1 MRARRGLRVAGRD
14 RDYFQNADYFPN
26 AVQGRKIMGHFLGR
40 AISVTVLAAALSLPA
55 VAATSTWQIDPN
67 HSAAQFAVRHLAIS
81 TVRGAFTKVSGTVQ
95 LDDKD
100 ISKSF
105 VDVTIDAAS
114 VDTRVPNRDK
124 DLRSDHFF
132 DVEKYPTLTFKSTK
146 VEKLEPGKLKV
157 TGDLT
162 LHGVTKPVVLEVEGP
177 TAAVKD
183 PWGNQRAAVNA
194 TTKINR
200 QDFGMKWNPTM
211 DGGGLVVGNDVAITI
226 DVEMVQKDAAK
237 SGN

>member
-1 MRARRGLRVAGRD
+1 
-14 RDYFQNADYFPN
+14 
-26 AVQGRKIMGHFLGR
+26 MGHFLTRG
-40 AISVTVLAAALSLPA
+40 ISATALAAVLALPA
-55 VAATSTWQIDPN
+55 AAATSTWQIDPN

-81 TVRGAFTKVSGTVQ
+81 TVRGAFTKVSGTIQ
-95 LDDKD
+95 FDDKD
-100 ISKSF
+100 IAKSS

-114 VDTRVPNRDK
+114 VDTRVEGRDK

-132 DVEKYPTLTFKSTK
+132 DVEKYPTLTFKSIK
-146 VEKLEPGKLKV
+146 VEQVEVGKLKV

-162 LHGVTKPVVLEVEGP
+162 IHGVTKQVVLDVEGP

-183 PWGNQRAAVNA
+183 PWGNQRAAANA

-200 QDFGMKWNPTM
+200 QDFGVKWNAKM
-211 DGGGLVVGNDVAITI
+211 DNGGWVVGDDVTITI
-226 DVEMVQKDAAK
+226 DVEMVQKGALK

>member
-1 MRARRGLRVAGRD
+1 MSHLLA
-14 RDYFQNADYFPN
+14 
-26 AVQGRKIMGHFLGR
+26 R
-40 AISVTVLAAALSLPA
+40 AISVTAFAAAISLPA
-55 VAATSTWQIDPN
+55 AAATSAWQIDPN

-81 TVRGAFTKVSGTVQ
+81 TVRGAFTKVDGTVQ
-95 LDDKD
+95 LDDKE
-100 ISKSF
+100 ISRSS

-146 VEKLEPGKLKV
+146 VEQVEAGKLKV

-162 LHGVTKPVVLEVEGP
+162 IHGVTKQVVLDVEGP
-177 TAAVKD
+177 TAPVKD
-183 PWGNQRAAVNA
+183 PWGNQRAAVTA

-211 DGGGLVVGNDVAITI
+211 DNGGLVVGNDVVITI
-226 DVEMVQKDAAK
+226 DVEMVQKAAGK
-237 SGN
+237 TGN

>member
-1 MRARRGLRVAGRD
+1 
-14 RDYFQNADYFPN
+14 
-26 AVQGRKIMGHFLGR
+26 MGHFLAR
-40 AISVTVLAAALSLPA
+40 VVSVTAFAAALSLQ
-55 VAATSTWQIDPN
+55 AAGAASTWQIDPN
-67 HSAAQFAVRHLAIS
+67 HSSAQFAVRHLAIS
-81 TVRGAFTKVSGTVQ
+81 TVRGAFTKVNGTVQ

-100 ISKSF
+100 ISKSS
-105 VDVTIDAAS
+105 VEVTIDAAS
-114 VDTRVPNRDK
+114 VDTRVENRDK

-146 VEKLEPGKLKV
+146 VEQVEPGKLKV

-162 LHGVTKPVVLEVEGP
+162 LHGVTKPVILEVEGP
-177 TAAVKD
+177 TAPVKD

-200 QDFGMKWNPTM
+200 QDFGMKFSPAM
-211 DGGGLVVGNDVAITI
+211 DSGGLVVGNDVVITI
-226 DVEMVQKDAAK
+226 DVEMVQKGAAK

>member
-1 MRARRGLRVAGRD
+1 MDHLLA
-14 RDYFQNADYFPN
+14 
-26 AVQGRKIMGHFLGR
+26 R
-40 AISVTVLAAALSLPA
+40 AISVAALAATVSLPA
-55 VAATSTWQIDPN
+55 AAATSTWQIDPN

-81 TVRGAFTKVSGTVQ
+81 TVRGAFTKVNGTIQ
-95 LDDKD
+95 FDDKD
-100 ISKSF
+100 VSKSS
-105 VDVTIDAAS
+105 VEVTIDADS

-132 DVEKYPTLTFKSTK
+132 DVQKYPTITFKSTK
-146 VEKLEPGKLKV
+146 VEQVEPGKLKV

-162 LHGVTKPVVLEVEGP
+162 IHGVTKPVVLDVEGP

-183 PWGNQRAAVNA
+183 PWGNQRAAANA

-200 QDFGMKWNPTM
+200 QDYGVKWNATM
-211 DGGGLVVGNDVAITI
+211 DGGGLVVGDDVAITI
-226 DVEMVQKDAAK
+226 DLEMVQKPAAK

>member
-1 MRARRGLRVAGRD
+1 
-14 RDYFQNADYFPN
+14 
-26 AVQGRKIMGHFLGR
+26 MGHFLTRG
-40 AISVTVLAAALSLPA
+40 ISATALAAVLSLPA
-55 VAATSTWQIDPN
+55 AAATSTWQIDPN

-81 TVRGAFTKVSGTVQ
+81 TVRGAFTKVSGTIQ
-95 LDDKD
+95 FDDKD
-100 ISKSF
+100 VAKSS

-114 VDTRVPNRDK
+114 VDTRVEGRDK

-132 DVEKYPTLTFKSTK
+132 EVEKYPTLTFKSTK
-146 VEKLEPGKLKV
+146 VEQVEVGKLKV

-162 LHGVTKPVVLEVEGP
+162 IHGVTKQVVLDVEGP

-183 PWGNQRAAVNA
+183 PWGNQRAAASA

-200 QDFGMKWNPTM
+200 QDFGVKWNAKM
-211 DGGGLVVGNDVAITI
+211 DNGGWVVGDDVAITI
-226 DVEMVQKDAAK
+226 DVEMVQKGAPK

>member
-1 MRARRGLRVAGRD
+1 
-14 RDYFQNADYFPN
+14 
-26 AVQGRKIMGHFLGR
+26 MGHLLAR
-40 AISVTVLAAALSLPA
+40 AISVTVFAAALTLPA
-55 VAATSTWQIDPN
+55 AAATSTWQIDPN

-100 ISKSF
+100 ISKSS

-146 VEKLEPGKLKV
+146 VEQVEAGKLKV

-162 LHGVTKPVVLEVEGP
+162 IHGVTKQVVLDVEGP
-177 TAAVKD
+177 TAPVKD

-200 QDFGMKWNPTM
+200 QDFGVKWNATM
-211 DGGGLVVGNDVAITI
+211 DGGGVVVGDDVAITL
-226 DVEMVQKDAAK
+226 DVEMVQKGAAK
-237 SGN
+237 PGS